1 MSETNRMRLLWAG
14 FTAILAAGVGFGIR
28 GGIFDNWGTEF
39 GFSGAQLGAIG
50 GAGFTG
56 FCFGIIIGGFVADKL
71 GYGKLV
77 VAAFALHILSAV
89 VTLYPTAEMGA
100 DAVYKCLFYGMFI
113 FACANGVLEAVAN
126 PLVATLFPEKRTHYL
141 NILHASWPAGLV
153 LGGLCGW
160 YLDDLLEWHWKEQLA
175 LYLIPTAIYGWM
187 FFGQKFPKSE
197 ASEKGLGLG
206 EMFKDVGILGALVVT
221 YLLVLFFNTNA
232 IYPMDMA
239 SSWTLGIILVVVAG
253 MMTRQQTE
261 VSMQSLA
268 LLAVCTLMGVYAQ
281 HAFNLPT
288 LGAVIIAGALLV
300 GLGVTFKWAVGAF
313 LLFVLFITH
322 ALVGAVELGTDG
334 WIQNIT
340 GNILSSPESKILF
353 VFTSAC
359 MFGLRFCA
367 GWIEEKL
374 GLSPIGILLV
384 SAIAACIGLNIS
396 SGMETFAGA
405 MIALFIYGI
414 GKTFFWPTMLAVA
427 SDRYPRT
434 GAIAISIMGGIGM
447 LSAGLIGSPGLGYAK
462 DRFATEALAET
473 DKAVLQQYVARD
485 EPKKQEG
492 EDTKSDANATQ
503 SGNATA
509 EASALQPEK
518 ISNFLFFGAAKALDG
533 KKLGAIQGTLKTA
546 REILPSGGYE
556 KKIKKMEKS
565 RKKKTEEIGNLKKAS
580 DKLKEAE
587 KALAKKG
594 KDSKEWNVNYEAI
607 ALSISSSAKVLEER
621 VEHSVAAIEAKQKA
635 IPDLV
640 NYIGKKDVPASTVD
654 DPSSMSYQEKWDKAL
669 KYVDESLEV
678 LDAEMESFQE
688 NATMGKGKFRTKE
701 WDLGYEKFRGEFVAH
716 IESIET
722 HFQATVTA
730 VKALKDEVDGL
741 AKVEEIK
748 AELEK
753 ELVFKKEGNPDKNAA
768 LAALKPDERK
778 AHRASI
784 AGDRKTLRYDS
795 IIPGTMAVIYL
806 LMLLYFKSIGG
817 YKPVTIDGKEED

>member
-1 MSETNRMRLLWAG
+1 MRLLWAG
-14 FTAILAAGVGFGIR
+14 FMAILAAGVGFGIR

-39 GFSGAQLGAIG
+39 NFSGAQLGAIG

-77 VAAFALHILSAV
+77 IAAFVLHILSAV
-89 VTLYPTAEMGA
+89 VTLYPNAEMGA
-100 DAVYKCLFYGMFI
+100 DSVYKCLFYGMFI

-153 LGGLCGW
+153 LGGICGW
-160 YLDDLLEWHWKEQLA
+160 VLDDKLGWHWKEQLA

-253 MMTRQQTE
+253 MITRQQTE

-300 GLGVTFKWAVGAF
+300 SLGATFKWAVGAF

-340 GNILSSPESKILF
+340 GNILSSEEGKILF

-384 SAIAACIGLNIS
+384 SAIAACVGLNIS

-462 DRFATEALAET
+462 DRFSGEALKAESEE
-473 DKAVLQQYVARD
+473 LY
-485 EPKKQEG
+485 
-492 EDTKSDANATQ
+492 
-503 SGNATA
+503 A
-509 EASALQPEK
+509 EYK
-518 ISNFLFFGAAKALDG
+518 IENTSKFLFFSESNGLDPQ
-533 KKLGAIQGTLKTA
+533 KLGAIQGTLKTA
-546 REILPSGGYE
+546 RAILPKGGYE
-556 KKIKKMEKS
+556 KETKKLKDKLS
-565 RKKKTEEIGNLKKAS
+565 KKEAAVEALKKEGEI
-580 DKLKEAE
+580 LQKESE
-587 KALAKKG
+587 ELAKKKG
-594 KDSKEWNVNYEAI
+594 EAKEWDAGYEDLRKQLAEN
-607 ALSISSSAKVLEER
+607 AEAVAKHTKDWGKVESER
-621 VEHSVAAIEAKQKA
+621 KGAQKA
-635 IPDLV
+635 I
-640 NYIGKKDVPASTVD
+640 
-654 DPSSMSYQEKWDKAL
+654 
-669 KYVDESLEV
+669 
-678 LDAEMESFQE
+678 
-688 NATMGKGKFRTKE
+688 
-701 WDLGYEKFRGEFVAH
+701 
-716 IESIET
+716 
-722 HFQATVTA
+722 
-730 VKALKDEVDGL
+730 DGL
-741 AKVEEIK
+741 DNNFLPE
-748 AELEK
+748 
-753 ELVFKKEGNPDKNAA
+753 
-768 LAALKPDERK
+768 
-778 AHRASI
+778 
-784 AGDRKTLRYDS
+784 
-795 IIPGTMAVIYL
+795 
-806 LMLLYFKSIGG
+806 
-817 YKPVTIDGKEED
+817 